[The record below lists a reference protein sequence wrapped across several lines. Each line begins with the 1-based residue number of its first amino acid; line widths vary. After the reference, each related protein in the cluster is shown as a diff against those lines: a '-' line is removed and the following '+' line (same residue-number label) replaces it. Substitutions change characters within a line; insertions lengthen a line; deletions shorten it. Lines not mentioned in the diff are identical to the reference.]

1 MASDIEAL
9 CGFIREEIGYDGALA
24 VDMDLLQAQV
34 LDSFNIVQL
43 AMFVQQRFEVELE
56 AEDLVRAICRRC
68 PPLQHW
74 WIANVPRRHDRRH
87 PSSNRRLA
95 WCSEVVA
102 TLVRHDRRRRGWIL
116 LE

>member
-56 AEDLVRAICRRC
+56 AEDLVRAN
-68 PPLQHW
+68 LSTLSA
-74 WIANVPRRHDRRH
+74 IAALVDRKR
-87 PSSNRRLA
+87 A
-95 WCSEVVA
+95 A
-102 TLVRHDRRRRGWIL
+102 AA
-116 LE
+116 